1 MFEKYLNLI
10 QDHNKKRDE
19 IRFFLD
25 NLNLKKLDFN
35 IDGDI
40 INFSTPSAFK
50 LRVTQNKE
58 AISLFLK
65 ERDLKPK
72 NLW

>member
-19 IRFFLD
+19 IRVFLD
-25 NLNLKKLDFN
+25 NLNLKQLDFN

-40 INFSTPSAFK
+40 INFSIPSAFK

-65 ERDLKPK
+65 ERGLKPK
-72 NLW
+72 NL

>member
-19 IRFFLD
+19 IRVFLD
-25 NLNLKKLDFN
+25 NLNLKQLDFN

-40 INFSTPSAFK
+40 ISFSIPSAFK

-65 ERDLKPK
+65 ERGLKPK
-72 NLW
+72 NL